1 MSDSVKKY
9 FEMVEDGTIKD
20 NKSPNDYLSWKL
32 KSLMDDENIRKEAY
46 TILTKYREESI
57 LEAARILKSGK

>member
-9 FEMVEDGTIKD
+9 FEMVEDGLIEDKEPTRPNID
-20 NKSPNDYLSWKL
+20 NYIISEGTK
-32 KSLMDDENIRKEAY
+32 KEAY

-57 LEAARILKSGK
+57 LEAARILKSARQ

>member
-9 FEMVEDGTIKD
+9 FEMVEDGLIEEKEATRPNID
-20 NKSPNDYLSWKL
+20 NYLISEGAKQ
-32 KSLMDDENIRKEAY
+32 EAY
-46 TILTKYREESI
+46 TILCTYREESI

>member
-20 NKSPNDYLSWKL
+20 NKPSNNYLSWKL
-32 KSLMDDENIRKEAY
+32 KSLMDDENMRKEAY
-46 TILTKYREESI
+46 NILTKYDP
-57 LEAARILKSGK
+57 AAILKAAKILKDN

>member
-9 FEMVEDGTIKD
+9 FEMVEDGLIEDKEPSRPNID
-20 NKSPNDYLSWKL
+20 NYIISEGAK
-32 KSLMDDENIRKEAY
+32 KEAY

-57 LEAARILKSGK
+57 LEAARILKSARR

>member
-9 FEMVEDGTIKD
+9 YEMVEDGIIKD
-20 NKSPNDYLSWKL
+20 KTLDSRPNINNYIVSEGHKTQAY
-32 KSLMDDENIRKEAY
+32 NILVEYPEEA
-46 TILTKYREESI
+46 I

>member
-9 FEMVEDGTIKD
+9 FEMVEEGLIEDKEPSRPNID
-20 NKSPNDYLSWKL
+20 NYIVSEGAKT
-32 KSLMDDENIRKEAY
+32 EAY

-57 LEAARILKSGK
+57 LEAARILKSARQ

>member
-9 FEMVEDGTIKD
+9 FEMVEDGLIEEKET
-20 NKSPNDYLSWKL
+20 SRPNIDDYIISEGAK
-32 KSLMDDENIRKEAY
+32 KEAY

-57 LEAARILKSGK
+57 LEAARILKSARQ